1 MKEKFIKLILL
12 CLKKIA
18 INSAECAS
26 VFGMGQPVEPKIL
39 NEYCKRGKY
48 LK

>member
-26 VFGMGQPVEPKIL
+26 VLEWDNQL
-39 NEYCKRGKY
+39 NQKY
-48 LK
+48 